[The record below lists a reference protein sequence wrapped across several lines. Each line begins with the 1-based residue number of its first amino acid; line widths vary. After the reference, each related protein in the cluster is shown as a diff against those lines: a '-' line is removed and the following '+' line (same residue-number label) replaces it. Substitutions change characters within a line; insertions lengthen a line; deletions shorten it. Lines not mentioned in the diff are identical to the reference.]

1 MNLSTIKWAVI
12 YHIKR
17 LHGSSNVLN
26 RQWKKKSILKKSL
39 NSPIALCN
47 GFPVSLSQTTIVSR
61 WFVMPTAAIS
71 LFLYTF
77 GMVLSNFWTA
87 SVAHVRIIFKMS
99 NGSCSTHRSCGWICF
114 TSSSCEHNSSNCGWV
129 LKIYGE
135 NKWFFEIPHE
145 FRNISTIVGVSST
158 KLARAMNFVA
168 QWDWDL
174 IPNTEKCSWMKWELF
189 ANFLRWQIP

>member
-1 MNLSTIKWAVI
+1 MNLSTIKWAEWFFECVEPPLK
-12 YHIKR
+12 KR
-17 LHGSSNVLN
+17 
-26 RQWKKKSILKKSL
+26 ILKKSL

-61 WFVMPTAAIS
+61 WFVIPTAAIS

-135 NKWFFEIPHE
+135 NKWFFWDFP
-145 FRNISTIVGVSST
+145 RISEHFDNCRSFI
-158 KLARAMNFVA
+158 
-168 QWDWDL
+168 D
-174 IPNTEKCSWMKWELF
+174 
-189 ANFLRWQIP
+189 QIS